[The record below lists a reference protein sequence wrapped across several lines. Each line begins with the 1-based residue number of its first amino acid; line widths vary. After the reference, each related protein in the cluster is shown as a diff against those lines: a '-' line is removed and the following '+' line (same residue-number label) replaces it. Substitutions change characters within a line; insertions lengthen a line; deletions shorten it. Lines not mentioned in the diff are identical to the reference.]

1 MLSAQD
7 CNTISS
13 DVIPVLEHLLM
24 RPQGAQSDL
33 LEHQLKQML
42 RDAGIPVLASQL
54 IAKAQDLK
62 RLRLSYP
69 IVLKSQVHS
78 NRLAS
83 AGGVATITNKIDA
96 ITEAHRLFDTQI
108 QDEYPE
114 YLLAEELHS
123 ADCYVGLGI
132 KLNSQTGEVL
142 LQGWRLDNQPSCDAP
157 GASSLFP
164 DDRSAPLARPRQIA
178 LDPFSRPRARQLGE
192 RLGLSGPSLE
202 TLGDIVEKMHILLE
216 WLNLQSLVIEPLA
229 FDHDGKAI
237 ALGGQIRFVESA
249 LEQQPQL
256 KKLFSP
262 KPEVT
267 PPVVQLEGN
276 IGILSNGMGR
286 AMTTVD
292 SLKQAGG
299 EAAAFVSV
307 KEQQG
312 AVARQVHKAVRQSR
326 RTQERMGQALENL
339 ARLKHVKLILVNWS
353 GLAGSCREVAETI
366 VSYLHMTNQHRHLRG
381 TKLPVPLVVRLTG
394 PEAEQG
400 RSLLQEAGIVAV
412 ESLEE
417 AIAEGIGLAK
427 MRGAT

>member
-1 MLSAQD
+1 
-7 CNTISS
+7 
-13 DVIPVLEHLLM
+13 M
-24 RPQGAQSDL
+24 RPQGSQSDL

-54 IAKAQDLK
+54 ISKAQDLK
-62 RLRLSYP
+62 RLRLTYP

-78 NRLAS
+78 GAIAS
-83 AGGVATITNKIDA
+83 AGGVATITNTIDA
-96 ITEAHRLFDTQI
+96 ITAAHRLFDTQI
-108 QDEYPE
+108 QNEYPE
-114 YLLAEELHS
+114 YLLAEALHD
-123 ADCYVGLGI
+123 ADHYVGLGI
-132 KLNSQTGEVL
+132 KRDEHTGQLL
-142 LQGWRLDNQPSCDAP
+142 LQGWQLEKGPKGDLAER
-157 GASSLFP
+157 SSQATSSSMATP
-164 DDRSAPLARPRQIA
+164 PRPHQIV
-178 LDPFSRPRARQLGE
+178 LEKFSRSGTQSLGQQLGLKGPCLE
-192 RLGLSGPSLE
+192 SLS
-202 TLGDIVEKMHILLE
+202 DIVEKMHILLE

-229 FDHDGKAI
+229 FGHDGKAI
-237 ALGGQIRFVESA
+237 ALGGQIRFTESA

-256 KKLFSP
+256 TKLFSP
-262 KPEVT
+262 KPEVA

-299 EAAAFVSV
+299 EAAAFVCV

-312 AVARQVHKAVRQSR
+312 AVARQVHKAVQQSR

-339 ARLKHVKLILVNWS
+339 ARLKDVKLILVNWS

-366 VSYLHMTNQHRHLRG
+366 VKYFHMTSQHRHLRG

-400 RSLLQEAGIVAV
+400 RSLLQEVGIVAV
-412 ESLEE
+412 DSLEE

-427 MRGAT
+427 IRGAA